1 MDISSP
7 VALQPGIYPFLL
19 QTWFLS
25 LFRCSKREI
34 TIFSSISNSHNCII
48 KLIHIWEPVH
58 PPPPA
63 IAFYLAQTCYNIVP
77 LHRTPHCKEI
87 HPLLPLW
94 QHFTSVPP
102 QLPYFPLQIFF
113 HLKLPF
119 IVAFIHNSS
128 EIMLKGT
135 RTMEAPVDLNIA
147 PLNAPHRELEWLPLA
162 NRDYQMAE
170 VIESSRKYHIP
181 LINELKARHLSGTD
195 ILGIL
200 DSYLP
205 IFYLPQVNVF
215 PNLIDQC
222 CTNYDPNQRA
232 ILSPS
237 GSILFYLISFA
248 CISSLSSGL
257 SRLLGSCRRGRNCS
271 KMSRR

>member
-1 MDISSP
+1 
-7 VALQPGIYPFLL
+7 
-19 QTWFLS
+19 
-25 LFRCSKREI
+25 
-34 TIFSSISNSHNCII
+34 
-48 KLIHIWEPVH
+48 
-58 PPPPA
+58 
-63 IAFYLAQTCYNIVP
+63 
-77 LHRTPHCKEI
+77 
-87 HPLLPLW
+87 
-94 QHFTSVPP
+94 
-102 QLPYFPLQIFF
+102 
-113 HLKLPF
+113 
-119 IVAFIHNSS
+119 
-128 EIMLKGT
+128 MLKGT

-237 GSILFYLISFA
+237 GSILFYITSEAINQMLISQSA
-248 CISSLSSGL
+248 KSLTLL
-257 SRLLGSCRRGRNCS
+257 SMQHLIDQTCKLSNAQITTITQFFIQSDSQPVRSPPFLHVHLNEVGKILMDMINYILG
-271 KMSRR
+271 